1 MNIVNHRVLMLLSE
15 TGELGMPAEDLIEL
29 VQANMVGS
37 PVESVMR
44 IRALTEL
51 SSRVDAATLIALAA
65 AATAPGGGIGE
76 LVLALSD
83 RRH

>member
-1 MNIVNHRVLMLLSE
+1 MNNLDHKVLKLLSE
-15 TGELGMPAEDLIEL
+15 TGEFGMPPDDLIEL

-37 PVESVMR
+37 AVESVMR

-51 SSRVDAATLIALAA
+51 SSHADANTLIALAA
-65 AATAPGGGIGE
+65 AASAHGSGINE
-76 LVLALSD
+76 MVRALSD

>member
-1 MNIVNHRVLMLLSE
+1 MNIVNHKMLMLLSE
-15 TGELGMPAEDLIEL
+15 TGEHGMPADDLIEL

-37 PVESVMR
+37 AVESVMR

-51 SSRVDAATLIALAA
+51 SARVDANTLIALAA
-65 AATAPGGGIGE
+65 AATAHGDGIGE
-76 LVLALSD
+76 IVLALSN